1 VPPEEQAIGQAL
13 LGMADVPFWLSWGA
27 MGLGA
32 FFLLRQG
39 VRAFTALHTVAD
51 TPTARIRTAPQG
63 YVELEGLARDPGAPL
78 TAPLTRAP
86 CLWYRFQIEE
96 RRRQG
101 RGDTWVTVERGA
113 SERAFLLD
121 DGSGQCLVEPAGARI
136 EPRGRDVW
144 HGPRRDPGDRRAG
157 GGTLWGLIQL
167 PVGFGDRYRFTE
179 ERITAGEPIY
189 LLGHFETP
197 RRGPEEERDLT
208 RSLLRVWKR
217 DPARMAALDTDG
229 DGAISAAEWDQARQQ
244 AGRLARASEQARG
257 RAPVM
262 PRVRDPGA
270 AARPYV
276 IATYTQ
282 AELLRTLR
290 RRAFGYAAGFLALVS
305 VLGFAFLARLS
316 GG

>member
-1 VPPEEQAIGQAL
+1 MTPHEQALGQAL
-13 LGMADVPFWLSWGA
+13 LGMADLPFWLSWGL

-39 VRAFTALHTVAD
+39 VRAFTALRTVAD

-63 YVELEGLARDPGAPL
+63 YVELEGVARDQGEPL
-78 TAPLTRAP
+78 TAPLTHVP

-101 RGDTWVTVERGA
+101 RGDKWVTVERGA
-113 SERAFLLD
+113 SARPFLLD

-144 HGPRRDPGDRRAG
+144 HGPERSPGRRRAQGGMLFGFIHLPIGLGDR
-157 GGTLWGLIQL
+157 
-167 PVGFGDRYRFTE
+167 FRFTE
-179 ERITAGEPIY
+179 ERITAGEPVY

-217 DPARMAALDTDG
+217 DPKRMAALDTDG
-229 DGAISAAEWDQARQQ
+229 DGTISSAEWDRARQE
-244 AGRLARASEQARG
+244 AERLARASEQARG
-257 RAPVM
+257 RAPVT

-270 AARPYV
+270 AGRPFV

-290 RRAFGYAAGFLALVS
+290 LRAFGYAAGFLALVAM
-305 VLGFAFLARLS
+305 LGFAFLARLT